1 MVGFE
6 PAAYDGGSYR
16 SVLHYFPLQ
25 HRKLSAVFDFGQT
38 LFAFMTEATS
48 SAMGSIIESAP
59 LVKKIRINKMIFP
72 VEKSY
77 VCAGKLHSDGVV
89 LSNRGEGFLERF
101 PDRLARFQGECA
113 SLHRPGLDVASY
125 ESGSI
130 VRREAPFVN
139 AAWPLAV
146 WIPPLSA

>member
-89 LSNRGEGFLERF
+89 LSNRGGGFSNGSLTVSPVSRTNAQAF
-101 PDRLARFQGECA
+101 TDLAWM
-113 SLHRPGLDVASY
+113 SRPAKVVVLFVAK
-125 ESGSI
+125 
-130 VRREAPFVN
+130 
-139 AAWPLAV
+139 
-146 WIPPLSA
+146 PLS

>member
-1 MVGFE
+1 
-6 PAAYDGGSYR
+6 
-16 SVLHYFPLQ
+16 
-25 HRKLSAVFDFGQT
+25 
-38 LFAFMTEATS
+38 
-48 SAMGSIIESAP
+48 MGSIIESAP
-59 LVKKIRINKMIFP
+59 LIKKIRINKMTFP
-72 VEKSY
+72 VEKCC
-77 VCAGKLHSDGVV
+77 VCSGKLHSDGGV
-89 LSNRGEGFLERF
+89 LSNRDEGFLERF
-101 PDRLARFQGECA
+101 PDCLARFQDECA